1 MEYHELFGILITLVL
16 SAFFSGTE
24 IAFVS
29 SNRLY
34 FELQRKQGVL
44 SGQIIASFFGK
55 PSRFIATMLVGNTI
69 TLVLYGIFMAN
80 VLEPLVASWLPA
92 QINNELSVLVVQSIL
107 STLVVLITAEF
118 LPKTLFMLNPDRLLE
133 IFAIPILITY
143 WILFGFVYLI
153 VGLSKFV
160 IVKIFKLPYTE
171 STPIYSLVDLHNYI
185 TNTQIPQDTPSP
197 NPEIDS
203 KIFANAILFRTV
215 KVRDCM
221 IPRTEVVAVEVD
233 DDIEKLKKAFLDSGH
248 SKIIVYQESIDEVIG
263 YCHALELFKS
273 PKDIRSILSDIIII
287 PASTPAQELL
297 ARFISERKSLALVVD
312 EFGGT
317 EGIVSIE
324 DVVEEIFGEIQD
336 EYDQEDWVEQK
347 INDHTYILSARHE
360 IDELNERYGWGIPEG
375 EYDTLG
381 GFILSVNENIPQV
394 NEVIK
399 IEHFTFTVLSVH
411 YSRIDTVK
419 MHIDPVYLSRLQ
431 EKNGYH

>member
-1 MEYHELFGILITLVL
+1 MEYYEVIAILTSLAL

-29 SNRLY
+29 ANRLY
-34 FELQRKQGVL
+34 FELQKKQGVL
-44 SGQIIASFFGK
+44 SGRIISDFFK
-55 PSRFIATMLVGNTI
+55 QPSRFIATMLVGNTV
-69 TLVLYGIFMAN
+69 TLVLYGIYMAN
-80 VLEPLVASWLPA
+80 ILDPIVMAYLPS
-92 QINNELSVLVVQSIL
+92 QINNELSVLVVQSVI
-107 STLVVLITAEF
+107 STLIVLITAEF

-133 IFAIPILITY
+133 IFSIPILIAY
-143 WILFGFVYLI
+143 WLLFIFVYVV

-160 IVKIFKLPYTE
+160 ITKILGLAYTE
-171 STPIYSLVDLHNYI
+171 TTPIYSLVDLHNYI
-185 TNTQIPQDTPSP
+185 TNTQTPQDTPST

-203 KIFANAILFRTV
+203 KIFAKAILFRSV

-221 IPRTEVVAVEVD
+221 IPRTEIFAVEVD
-233 DDIEKLKKAFLDSGH
+233 DDIAKLKQAFLDSGH
-248 SKIIVYQESIDEVIG
+248 SKVIVYQESIDEVIG
-263 YCHALELFKS
+263 YCHALDLFKS

-287 PASTPAQELL
+287 PASTPAQEIL
-297 ARFISERKSLALVVD
+297 ARFISEHKSLALVID

-347 INDHTYILSARHE
+347 INESTYIFSARHE
-360 IDELNERYGWGIPEG
+360 IDELNDRYDWQIPEG

-381 GFILSVNENIPQV
+381 GFILSNYENIPQV

-399 IEHFTFTVLSVH
+399 IPPFTFTVLSMQ
-411 YSRIDTVK
+411 YSRIDTIK
-419 MHIDPVYLSRLQ
+419 MLISQEYLEQVQ
-431 EKNGYH
+431 EKNN

>member
-1 MEYHELFGILITLVL
+1 MEYYEALAILTSLVL

-29 SNRLY
+29 ANRLY
-34 FELQRKQGVL
+34 FELQKKQGVL
-44 SGQIIASFFGK
+44 SGRIISNFFQQ
-55 PSRFIATMLVGNTI
+55 PSRFIATMLVGNTV
-69 TLVLYGIFMAN
+69 TLVLYGIYMAN
-80 VLEPLVASWLPA
+80 ILDPVVVAYLPA
-92 QINNELSVLVVQSIL
+92 QISNELSVLVVQSII
-107 STLVVLITAEF
+107 STLIVLITAEF

-133 IFAIPILITY
+133 VFSIPILIAY
-143 WILFGFVYLI
+143 WLLFIFVYVV

-160 IVKIFKLPYTE
+160 ITRILNLPYTE
-171 STPIYSLVDLHNYI
+171 ATPIYSLVDLHNYI
-185 TNTQIPQDTPSP
+185 TNTQTPQDKPST

-203 KIFANAILFRTV
+203 KIFANAILFRSV

-221 IPRTEVVAVEVD
+221 IPRTEIFAVEVD
-233 DDIEKLKKAFLDSGH
+233 DDIAKLKQAFLESGH

-287 PASTPAQELL
+287 PASTPAQEIL
-297 ARFISERKSLALVVD
+297 ARFISERKSLALVID

-347 INDHTYILSARHE
+347 INNHTYILSARHE
-360 IDELNERYGWGIPEG
+360 IDELNEKYEWNLPEG

-381 GFILSVNENIPQV
+381 GFILNNYENIPQV
-394 NEVIK
+394 NEVIE
-399 IEHFTFTVLSVH
+399 IPPFTFTVLSVQ
-411 YSRIDTVK
+411 YSRIDTIK
-419 MHIDPVYLSRLQ
+419 MLIDPVYLNRIQ
-431 EKNGYH
+431 EKNHN